1 MRIKLPHIPYI
12 ANKMMLDIANS
23 SFVEIKDQLEKLK
36 VCIIEVLEKDIL
48 NERKL
53 DERVKELLEQ
63 QEDEM
68 ELMQVDRK
76 NMFWLVKKKLAPEFN
91 VILDSEDRHNHL
103 AHQILEEL
111 VENDYINFI
120 VSENRV
126 KNLIFSS
133 IESYL
138 KIMKNL
144 KMRFMRKLAIIKQNL
159 FQVAKN
165 TILSLKNSIKKSSE
179 KKVCFNEGL
188 YLFRK

>member
-91 VILDSEDRHNHL
+91 VILDS
-103 AHQILEEL
+103 
-111 VENDYINFI
+111 
-120 VSENRV
+120 
-126 KNLIFSS
+126 
-133 IESYL
+133 
-138 KIMKNL
+138 
-144 KMRFMRKLAIIKQNL
+144 
-159 FQVAKN
+159 
-165 TILSLKNSIKKSSE
+165 
-179 KKVCFNEGL
+179 
-188 YLFRK
+188 